1 MFPDTVKVTHT
12 RKETSISSALETQQF
27 MFEYRILLV
36 FDRLAQ
42 RLHATSLRI
51 TGLEFGAKAS
61 PDFRLAMGQVPLLR
75 GLTCRVHSL
84 CPVYAET
91 WPWKLAC
98 LKNVFVVMPA

>member
-1 MFPDTVKVTHT
+1 MQIGARTSNDSQHCTRAHRQVFPDTVKVTHT

-51 TGLEFGAKAS
+51 SGLEFGAKAS
-61 PDFRLAMGQVPLLR
+61 PDFRLAMGQVNSH
-75 GLTCRVHSL
+75 TCI
-84 CPVYAET
+84 A
-91 WPWKLAC
+91 
-98 LKNVFVVMPA
+98 KNID